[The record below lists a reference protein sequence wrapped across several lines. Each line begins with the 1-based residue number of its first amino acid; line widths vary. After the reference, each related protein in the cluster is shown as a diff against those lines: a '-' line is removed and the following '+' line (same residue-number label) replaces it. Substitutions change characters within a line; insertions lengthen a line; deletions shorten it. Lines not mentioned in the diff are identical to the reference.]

1 MSMWATMRM
10 DRPIIVQRVLSASS
24 PAEPGTRCSLS
35 GSCPRIAQRSWA
47 FRRRGPADSAV
58 RPALHLGAHAGS
70 PAPDARCSVAEIIGR
85 QIIVRCLNMCRLLI
99 IAMVSVVFCS
109 STTIAQTKQVR
120 EYVSREHKI
129 AISFPTSWKLDSP
142 VRNEVWLA
150 SGTVKG
156 ISAGC
161 FVRVSSVQNLRLV
174 KPDDFFDK
182 IDEKAFVKLNSI
194 ATPDI

>member
-1 MSMWATMRM
+1 
-10 DRPIIVQRVLSASS
+10 
-24 PAEPGTRCSLS
+24 
-35 GSCPRIAQRSWA
+35 
-47 FRRRGPADSAV
+47 
-58 RPALHLGAHAGS
+58 
-70 PAPDARCSVAEIIGR
+70 
-85 QIIVRCLNMCRLLI
+85 
-99 IAMVSVVFCS
+99 MVSVVFCS

-129 AISFPTSWKLDSP
+129 AISFPTSGKLDSP

-194 ATPDI
+194 ATPDIRIHLYDISHLGGRKARRIIYSGTDEGVKVGNLAHQTLDGDRIVTVTCFTEQKNFQLIYGELEAIPASFRFVK